1 MTAPDDET
9 ALLRLSV
16 AIVLGQW
23 SQLRELCLQHQPNRR
38 WREAVLQTHLF
49 AGIPRLVEAFNVIG
63 QAGGLGP
70 IEADEVAP
78 EQSLAAQM
86 QTGYELFTQIYA
98 ERAPE
103 VREMLAS
110 FHPEL
115 ERWVLG
121 HAYGRVLSRPG
132 LAPGVRE
139 TLAVVCLAALDQHR
153 QLASHVR
160 GAQRLGVDAD
170 DLQVALTHVADQLD
184 PAALDNARQIVER
197 FRIHRD

>member
-1 MTAPDDET
+1 MNPPDDEI
-9 ALLRLSV
+9 ALLRVSV

-23 SQLRELCLQHQPNRR
+23 SHLRELCLQHKPNRR

-49 AGIPRLVEAFNVIG
+49 AGIPRLVEAFNVIE
-63 QAGGLGP
+63 QAGGLGRVEP
-70 IEADEVAP
+70 DEVEP
-78 EQSLAAQM
+78 ERSLADAM

-98 ERAPE
+98 ERAPA

-110 FHPEL
+110 SHPEL

-132 LAPGVRE
+132 LAPGMRE
-139 TLAVVCLAALDQHR
+139 TLAVVSLAALDQHR

-170 DLQVALTHVADQLD
+170 ALQAALTHVADQLD
-184 PAALDNARQIVER
+184 PGALDNARLIVER
-197 FRIHRD
+197 FRIAET